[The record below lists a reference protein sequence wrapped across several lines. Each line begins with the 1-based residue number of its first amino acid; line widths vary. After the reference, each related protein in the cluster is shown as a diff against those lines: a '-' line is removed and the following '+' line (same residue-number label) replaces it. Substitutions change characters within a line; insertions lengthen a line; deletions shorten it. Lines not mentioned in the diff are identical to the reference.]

1 MIQLQE
7 HEQLCKNDLPVEKSE
22 RYDNLQL
29 IQWDKPMDNSAW
41 GYYASF
47 KIGAEW
53 IDKQEALVV
62 TAKRGMEKI
71 DFLRMFM
78 TCFCSDLA
86 VESFSKIYS
95 IDLEKPAIV
104 APALSSVV
112 SPLIVFHFIGVVNRI
127 KSLRKGYVLRQ
138 ENLKKVKGHIKMLK
152 NERINI
158 AVKRYDR
165 IYCEYADYS
174 VDTPENRLLKKALV
188 FSQRFVAKINRNNVV
203 YSKVNQ
209 MVTKALSKFDYV
221 SDDINI
227 NSIGQIRSNKLYREY
242 AEAMRLAK
250 IILKHFDYSL
260 SNVEATENRVTPFVL
275 DMSLLYEH
283 YVYGLLHEAYREKIS
298 YQYPGVTGLPDFL
311 YKSKHFNAIL
321 DTKYIPKYEKG
332 TLDKY
337 VIRQLSGYSR
347 DLTIL
352 SKLGYEEIDEDSPT
366 PSVPCIIIYPKE
378 DGDSD
383 NPFKSNKL
391 RDLCTWHLK
400 KSRGFIKSASQFQL
414 LADKREKSTLIIKI
428 NSIMAQMKLIPA
440 DNMKDKL
447 WGKRGTPE
455 REAME
460 AKLKEDVNAYIVG
473 EAIRKARLAQN
484 LTQEQLGERIGV
496 QRAQISKLEKGTSV
510 ITLPTMSRVF
520 QALGI
525 ATATLDLGIAGKIA
539 LW

>member
-1 MIQLQE
+1 
-7 HEQLCKNDLPVEKSE
+7 
-22 RYDNLQL
+22 
-29 IQWDKPMDNSAW
+29 MDNSAW

-86 VESFSKIYS
+86 VDSFSKIYS
-95 IDLEKPAIV
+95 IDQEKPAIV

-112 SPLIVFHFIGVVNRI
+112 SSLIVFHFIGVVNRI

-311 YKSKHFNAIL
+311 YKSKHFNDIM

-383 NPFKSNKL
+383 NPFNSNKL
-391 RDLCTWHLK
+391 RDLCTRHLK
-400 KSRGFIKSASQFQL
+400 KISRFY
-414 LADKREKSTLIIKI
+414 KI
-428 NSIMAQMKLIPA
+428 SISVP
-440 DNMKDKL
+440 
-447 WGKRGTPE
+447 T
-455 REAME
+455 
-460 AKLKEDVNAYIVG
+460 
-473 EAIRKARLAQN
+473 
-484 LTQEQLGERIGV
+484 
-496 QRAQISKLEKGTSV
+496 IS
-510 ITLPTMSRVF
+510 R
-520 QALGI
+520 
-525 ATATLDLGIAGKIA
+525 
-539 LW
+539 

>member
-1 MIQLQE
+1 
-7 HEQLCKNDLPVEKSE
+7 
-22 RYDNLQL
+22 
-29 IQWDKPMDNSAW
+29 MDNSAW

-158 AVKRYDR
+158 ATKRYDR
-165 IYCEYADYS
+165 IYCEYDDYS

-250 IILKHFDYSL
+250 VILKHFDYSL
-260 SNVEATENRVTPFVL
+260 SNVEATEIGSRRL
-275 DMSLLYEH
+275 CSICLY
-283 YVYGLLHEAYREKIS
+283 YTNIM
-298 YQYPGVTGLPDFL
+298 
-311 YKSKHFNAIL
+311 
-321 DTKYIPKYEKG
+321 
-332 TLDKY
+332 
-337 VIRQLSGYSR
+337 
-347 DLTIL
+347 
-352 SKLGYEEIDEDSPT
+352 
-366 PSVPCIIIYPKE
+366 
-378 DGDSD
+378 
-383 NPFKSNKL
+383 
-391 RDLCTWHLK
+391 CTVCY
-400 KSRGFIKSASQFQL
+400 
-414 LADKREKSTLIIKI
+414 
-428 NSIMAQMKLIPA
+428 MKLIGR
-440 DNMKDKL
+440 KSV
-447 WGKRGTPE
+447 TSI
-455 REAME
+455 RE
-460 AKLKEDVNAYIVG
+460 
-473 EAIRKARLAQN
+473 
-484 LTQEQLGERIGV
+484 
-496 QRAQISKLEKGTSV
+496 
-510 ITLPTMSRVF
+510 
-520 QALGI
+520 
-525 ATATLDLGIAGKIA
+525 
-539 LW
+539 

>member
-7 HEQLCKNDLPVEKSE
+7 HEQLYTNNLPVEKSE
-22 RYDNLQL
+22 RYDDLQL
-29 IQWDKPMDNSAW
+29 IQWGKPMENSAW

-62 TAKRGMEKI
+62 TVKRGMEKI

-86 VESFSKIYS
+86 VDSFSKIYS

-127 KSLRKGYVLRQ
+127 KSLRKGYVLRR

-165 IYCEYADYS
+165 IYCEYDDYS

-250 IILKHFDYSL
+250 VILKHFDYSL
-260 SNVEATENRVTPFVL
+260 SNVESTENRVTPFVL

-283 YVYGLLHEAYREKIS
+283 YVYGLLHEAYQEKIS
-298 YQYPGVTGLPDFL
+298 YQYRGETGLPDFYTSRNISVQYWIPNISQNMRKGRL
-311 YKSKHFNAIL
+311 TNTSL
-321 DTKYIPKYEKG
+321 D
-332 TLDKY
+332 
-337 VIRQLSGYSR
+337 
-347 DLTIL
+347 
-352 SKLGYEEIDEDSPT
+352 
-366 PSVPCIIIYPKE
+366 
-378 DGDSD
+378 
-383 NPFKSNKL
+383 N
-391 RDLCTWHLK
+391 
-400 KSRGFIKSASQFQL
+400 
-414 LADKREKSTLIIKI
+414 
-428 NSIMAQMKLIPA
+428 
-440 DNMKDKL
+440 
-447 WGKRGTPE
+447 
-455 REAME
+455 
-460 AKLKEDVNAYIVG
+460 
-473 EAIRKARLAQN
+473 
-484 LTQEQLGERIGV
+484 
-496 QRAQISKLEKGTSV
+496 
-510 ITLPTMSRVF
+510 
-520 QALGI
+520 
-525 ATATLDLGIAGKIA
+525 
-539 LW
+539 